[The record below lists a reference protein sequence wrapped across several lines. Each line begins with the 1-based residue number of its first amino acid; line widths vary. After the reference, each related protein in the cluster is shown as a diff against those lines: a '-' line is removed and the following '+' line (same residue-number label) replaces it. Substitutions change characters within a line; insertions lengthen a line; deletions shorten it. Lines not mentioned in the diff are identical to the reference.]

1 MEILRSGED
10 TQVVER
16 GFALGMRAH
25 NEQLRQDLW
34 LGAWEQA

>member
-1 MEILRSGED
+1 MEILQSGED

-25 NEQLRQDLW
+25 NEQLQRDRW
-34 LGAWEQA
+34 LGASEQA